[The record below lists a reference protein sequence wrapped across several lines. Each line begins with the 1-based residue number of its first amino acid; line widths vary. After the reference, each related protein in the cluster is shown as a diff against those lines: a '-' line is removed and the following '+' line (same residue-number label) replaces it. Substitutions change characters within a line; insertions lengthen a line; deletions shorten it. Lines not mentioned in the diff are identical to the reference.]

1 MEKQKSAGEKSVY
14 TGRFGEQ
21 PPRKTAREA
30 APQHTA
36 SAPRRPS
43 GFSAAAPANRG
54 QAGAKKNAEATTSEK
69 KNTRPKKES
78 KRRQPRQKKK
88 LGCLKPLLALLAAAL
103 IVWLCLALIFGGRN
117 KTIHQLPTIE
127 RESIASFE
135 PNQTPLPGAE
145 GS

>member
-1 MEKQKSAGEKSVY
+1 MEKQKPAGEKSAY

-21 PPRKTAREA
+21 LPRKTAREA
-30 APQHTA
+30 VPPHTA
-36 SAPRRPS
+36 SASRRPS
-43 GFSAAAPANRG
+43 GFSASAPANRPG
-54 QAGAKKNAEATTSEK
+54 AGAKKTVEPAPSEK

-88 LGCLKPLLALLAAAL
+88 RGCLKPLLVLLALAL
-103 IVWLCLALIFGGRN
+103 VVWLCLALIFGGRN

-127 RESIASFE
+127 RESVASFE

-145 GS
+145 VS